1 MHPSLSRPTFAYEQP
16 MATDIKYLENKPG
29 FDEVR
34 ERMIRDNVGSTVL
47 TFQHSS
53 MGKPFTRAV
62 SKIKTLSA
70 IFLFTWHIFTK
81 K

>member
-34 ERMIRDNVGSTVL
+34 DRMIHDSAGNTVL

-53 MGKPFTRAV
+53 MGKSSTRAV
-62 SKIKTLSA
+62 SI
-70 IFLFTWHIFTK
+70 I
-81 K
+81 